1 MLSHLADRAA
11 AARGPQRILSCFLLG
26 AVSALALPPFHLV
39 PLLVPAF
46 VGLLWLLG
54 GADAAAKPWRAGFWI
69 GFWFGFGHNL
79 IGVHWIAEPLLV
91 NPSRTGLLVPFALP
105 GLASALAVFPAM
117 ACAAVV
123 ALPLRGTMLARVIGL
138 AAVWALAE
146 FVRGH
151 IFTGFPWNLLG
162 YVWAGSPAIM
172 QVASLGGVLGLSTL
186 TALAAGM
193 PAVLAD
199 TRVALPSR
207 LAFVAA
213 GTVLLLM
220 ALWGG
225 GAARLAASE
234 VALVPDV
241 RLRLVQANIAQRDKW
256 DPQLRALHLDRH
268 LALSRTPSEVVPTHV
283 IWPETAVPFLLPNDT
298 LARTRVTVAVPA
310 NGRLITG
317 SVRST
322 YQNNERQLRN
332 ALVVLDDSADV
343 AQVYDKSHLVPFGEY
358 VPLRGVLPIDRVVPG
373 QSDFVAGSGRRLL
386 AIDGLPWVSPLICYE
401 AIFSGRV
408 TPPGERPG
416 WMLNLTNDAWFGTFA
431 GPQQPF
437 AIASA
442 RAVEEGL
449 PMVRVANTGISAVV
463 DPYGRVVARLGIG
476 ERGILD
482 SGLPMALPETIFA
495 RWGETIPVALAVFSL
510 LFALMLGSRIK
521 AP

>member
-1 MLSHLADRAA
+1 MGHVQVAQGEEKQRALHAENLAEQPALLRHRSTAALERRRALA
-11 AARGPQRILSCFLLG
+11 CLAQRVCARLLLLPLLLLQPLLLFVAQRRLRPARTLRGLPEQRLVLRRHGLG
-26 AVSALALPPFHLV
+26 AI
-39 PLLVPAF
+39 PLL
-46 VGLLWLLG
+46 
-54 GADAAAKPWRAGFWI
+54 R
-69 GFWFGFGHNL
+69 
-79 IGVHWIAEPLLV
+79 
-91 NPSRTGLLVPFALP
+91 
-105 GLASALAVFPAM
+105 
-117 ACAAVV
+117 
-123 ALPLRGTMLARVIGL
+123 
-138 AAVWALAE
+138 
-146 FVRGH
+146 
-151 IFTGFPWNLLG
+151 
-162 YVWAGSPAIM
+162 
-172 QVASLGGVLGLSTL
+172 LGL
-186 TALAAGM
+186 
-193 PAVLAD
+193 V
-199 TRVALPSR
+199 
-207 LAFVAA
+207 
-213 GTVLLLM
+213 
-220 ALWGG
+220 
-225 GAARLAASE
+225 
-234 VALVPDV
+234 
-241 RLRLVQANIAQRDKW
+241 RLVQPNAPQHEKW
-256 DPQLRALHLDRH
+256 DPRKAPVFFNRQLSFTAAPNGARPDLI
-268 LALSRTPSEVVPTHV
+268 V
-283 IWPETAVPFLLPNDT
+283 WPETAVPFLLPNDT

-310 NGRLITG
+310 DGRLITG

-431 GPQQPF
+431 GPQQHF